1 MFSIGRGFGKEGGK
15 DECLMKK
22 TFFIKFAFKK
32 TLHCRRAETKWREE
46 VWCGIT
52 GHDYNHASGLTCSVH
67 AYTSLVFLFLF
78 SNSKVRYFFFPL
90 QPRDAVRVSN

>member
-46 VWCGIT
+46 VWCG
-52 GHDYNHASGLTCSVH
+52 V
-67 AYTSLVFLFLF
+67 
-78 SNSKVRYFFFPL
+78 
-90 QPRDAVRVSN
+90 VSQVMTIIMLLD